1 LGANAETA
9 IKIES
14 DSSPALTTVNV
25 DNPDQNRGQEDEFPA
40 GMDWDSHSNSPKP
53 ENE

>member
-1 LGANAETA
+1 
-9 IKIES
+9 
-14 DSSPALTTVNV
+14 VNV
-25 DNPDQNRGQEDEFPA
+25 DNSDQNRGQEDEFLA